1 MVVNLFFIIVE
12 LDRFI
17 CILNTMNV
25 INIIIKIIK
34 LLLRSK
40 IKENFKENQ
49 II

>member
-17 CILNTMNV
+17 YILNTMNV